1 MRDPQYFVAGLHE
14 GPYRVSRWDFWIVPV
29 RVPLDFVLG
38 MHKGH
43 NRASQRDCWIVPVR
57 DPRVSIIRDA
67 HGSRAGLPAV
77 NPDGALADSEDRILR
92 DPGGKSQT
100 GPVSSDRRDPDGN
113 LTVVLAG

>member
-1 MRDPQYFVAGLHE
+1 MHE
-14 GPYRVSRWDFWIVPV
+14 GP
-29 RVPLDFVLG
+29 
-38 MHKGH
+38 
-43 NRASQRDCWIVPVR
+43 NRASQRDYWIVPVR

-77 NPDGALADSEDRILR
+77 NPDGPLADPEDRILR

-100 GPVSSDRRDPDGN
+100 GPVSGDRRDPDGN